1 MTGYSRR
8 MASSGKVIGGTYM
21 DSAVTTASFGSGIV
35 IQSGFR
41 GRKVDGETVAQWE
54 EVPLESRGA
63 KTASAVVEAVL
74 PRFLSKGAS
83 AAIRASIDSSSRP
96 PRAARIEWTDGKQPS
111 LLKLPDDLFTHF
123 ELLLSARRAV
133 SAPGPVAEEVA
144 VVSTAVIVDPIAP
157 PQTMSEQAF
166 SLVQGLLKNR
176 NRSAEEAV
184 SVTAPDL
191 PEQLKQLASLRDAGI
206 LTEEEFAAK
215 KADLLN
221 RM

>member
-1 MTGYSRR
+1 

-63 KTASAVVEAVL
+63 KTASAVSQAVVEAVL

-83 AAIRASIDSSSRP
+83 AAIGASIDSSSRP
-96 PRAARIEWTDGKQPS
+96 PRAVRIEWTDGKQPS

-144 VVSTAVIVDPIAP
+144 VVSAAVIVDPTAP

-176 NRSAEEAV
+176 NRPAEEAV